1 MVEFLKQRTRS
12 NRLRKKN
19 GEGRKKTTSWKIEE
33 KEETMA
39 QMRKEGQYLSVGLHM
54 KIAPDLHKSK
64 THLVKM
70 LSGGKGQDP
79 LRDCEKKKKKNPKL

>member
-1 MVEFLKQRTRS
+1 MSIFSSLKAYVYSGILKTKNKKQQVE
-12 NRLRKKN
+12 KKN
-19 GEGRKKTTSWKIEE
+19 TTSWKIEE

-54 KIAPDLHKSK
+54 EIAPNLHKSK

-70 LSGGKGQDP
+70 LFGGKGQDP
-79 LRDCEKKKKKNPKL
+79 